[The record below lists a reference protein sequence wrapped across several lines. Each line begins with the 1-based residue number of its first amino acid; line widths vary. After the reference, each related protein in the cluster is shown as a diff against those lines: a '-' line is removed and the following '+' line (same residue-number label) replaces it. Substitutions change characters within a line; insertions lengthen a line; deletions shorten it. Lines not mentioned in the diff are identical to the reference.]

1 MKKLDVNDTVRLSGD
16 SQLWRVVNTINGNK
30 VDIQRL
36 NDYDPQIVT
45 VTLNDTQ
52 VVKRFH
58 SPNSLH
64 E

>member
-1 MKKLDVNDTVRLSGD
+1 MRKLDINDTVRLPGD

-36 NDYDPQIVT
+36 NGYDPQIIT

-52 VVKRFH
+52 VVKRSL
-58 SPNSLH
+58 SPNSLA
-64 E
+64 